1 MSFSAGRV
9 DLPLAALPREYDGR
23 SINNKYYILQPRS
36 ARSKVRG
43 HLQVYHAYVKEN
55 SEDTASIAPERQDS
69 LPQPGETLRL
79 LLMKTEMIL
88 ILVYFYQSKCVNR
101 GYLDKAR
108 KYF

>member
-55 SEDTASIAPERQDS
+55 NEDTTSIAPESQDPVP
-69 LPQPGETLRL
+69 PQPGEILSVMTGV
-79 LLMKTEMIL
+79 IL
-88 ILVYFYQSKCVNR
+88 ISDF
-101 GYLDKAR
+101 
-108 KYF
+108 